1 MNSEKPSLGMQQQ
14 IDNLGKIC
22 VMLVESALIDNNTKA
37 NKKSASKSNFMH
49 LRSSSQT
56 KFSQTE
62 FLDHFSENT
71 ATSENPVIYKNS
83 LFEPS

>member
-22 VMLVESALIDNNTKA
+22 VMLVESTIIDNNTKA

-49 LRSSSQT
+49 LRSSS
-56 KFSQTE
+56 
-62 FLDHFSENT
+62 
-71 ATSENPVIYKNS
+71 
-83 LFEPS
+83 

>member
-1 MNSEKPSLGMQQQ
+1 
-14 IDNLGKIC
+14 
-22 VMLVESALIDNNTKA
+22 MLVESALIDNNTKA
-37 NKKSASKSNFMH
+37 NKKSAAKSNFMH

-83 LFEPS
+83 LFEPR